1 MDELSHIFTIVS
13 STLND
18 TDRIT
23 LDEKFTLIKE
33 KHNRLSDN
41 LNQRLTLLDEANRMF
56 ISLGNSSLNHGFC
69 FFIDER
75 DDFDEQ
81 NERIQDLYQQL
92 QHDFTKFKQQ
102 SSINDDSLSNEKR
115 LEQVKQFFK
124 RLDELNNQL
133 KELSRIQRLLTSKGH
148 RIDFRLA
155 SELNGNLKNL
165 EEQIQNEIERIE
177 KILQTENE
185 FHDLD
190 EKFQSYLQISS
201 EQLKSAQHQQDKGL
215 AYQVRISHFSFIS

>member
-1 MDELSHIFTIVS
+1 M
-13 STLND
+13 
-18 TDRIT
+18 
-23 LDEKFTLIKE
+23 
-33 KHNRLSDN
+33 
-41 LNQRLTLLDEANRMF
+41 
-56 ISLGNSSLNHGFC
+56 
-69 FFIDER
+69 
-75 DDFDEQ
+75 
-81 NERIQDLYQQL
+81 
-92 QHDFTKFKQQ
+92 
-102 SSINDDSLSNEKR
+102 
-115 LEQVKQFFK
+115 
-124 RLDELNNQL
+124 
-133 KELSRIQRLLTSKGH
+133 
-148 RIDFRLA
+148 A